1 MLHRLAQ
8 WCSLQLPCALVL
20 WLPMCGQ
27 PLAALDQP
35 NDLPAQHADLLA
47 SLQRESQWLRG
58 ELEHLQ
64 QQKQRRQQQ
73 HLLQH
78 HLWSSVGG
86 AKGTLAPKR
95 GRILVLTLCAGTVYF
110 GTHCGAFFASFERA
124 YGPAARENRV
134 VAFTTSVDPHILDI
148 ARDRFVP
155 WATFEAF
162 EAHTE
167 LHDDGTR
174 GSYGIECDRKEG
186 DKKRQCQ
193 ISGDMLTRN
202 LRTGSNVIAK
212 FHRAAAYLER
222 HGADFDYAIVMDS
235 DVLFVQPLDHSSLC
249 PGAVWDVGFTAYGP
263 DFTAPWADSAA
274 DVGRTK
280 RGFVRINVGV
290 VVLRLIDL

>member
-1 MLHRLAQ
+1 VAQ
-8 WCSLQLPCALVL
+8 
-20 WLPMCGQ
+20 
-27 PLAALDQP
+27 
-35 NDLPAQHADLLA
+35 
-47 SLQRESQWLRG
+47 
-58 ELEHLQ
+58 
-64 QQKQRRQQQ
+64 
-73 HLLQH
+73 
-78 HLWSSVGG
+78 
-86 AKGTLAPKR
+86 KGTLAPKG

-124 YGPAARENRV
+124 YGPAASENRV
-134 VAFTTSVDPHILDI
+134 VAFATSVDPHILDI

-235 DVLFVQPLDHSSLC
+235 NVLFVQPLDHSSLC